1 MPESYQITD
10 PSELKCQPDTQCPCL
25 SLTDGETKLC
35 PKCEDTVTKILN
47 PEPKEK
53 PKDKI

>member
-25 SLTDGETKLC
+25 SLTDGETKIC

>member
-1 MPESYQITD
+1 MPESYQITN
-10 PSELKCQPDTQCPCL
+10 PEELKCQQTAHCECL
-25 SLTDGETKLC
+25 ELDEGETKT
-35 PKCEDTVTKILN
+35 CERCGDTVTKILN